1 MKNLSPQQLSLSMYV
16 LGYIVA
22 LFISLLFR
30 QKYHM
35 SRARVILYSLTITYG
50 FLCAMIGGKIF
61 TLSLQ
66 LRGMRGGSTSSIF
79 GAVLFTPVL
88 EIATVSVEK
97 AIRNLVA
104 RKRGRNKPLISIRD
118 TLDMLTPNIF
128 LILLFGKLR
137 CAWAGCCFGFPCSW
151 GIHSP
156 FVKDSAVFPVQLF
169 EAATTLI
176 VLLICFKVKESS
188 FFRRGMAYPL
198 TAAFYCAA
206 RFSWE
211 FARYYEPEVRNF
223 YLGLTFW
230 QWACILVFV
239 SSVISIAW
247 LYKTKPSEP
256 LPTINLRPDKV
267 RSENSQ

>member
-61 TLSLQ
+61 TLALQ

-151 GIHSP
+151 GIHSRYAGTT
-156 FVKDSAVFPVQLF
+156 VLPVQFF
-169 EAATTLI
+169 EAGCS
-176 VLLICFKVKESS
+176 LLIIIVC
-188 FFRRGMAYPL
+188 
-198 TAAFYCAA
+198 
-206 RFSWE
+206 
-211 FARYYEPEVRNF
+211 
-223 YLGLTFW
+223 
-230 QWACILVFV
+230 
-239 SSVISIAW
+239 
-247 LYKTKPSEP
+247 
-256 LPTINLRPDKV
+256 
-267 RSENSQ
+267 